1 MYKICIKLEIMAT
14 TINPSIQSIS
24 TIDALWALIQSQKQS
39 VRKALVKRLMETEM
53 YADETARQQA
63 YICHTIE
70 KGWSEIKASGQDSR
84 SLKSADDLLAELR
97 TIG

>member
-1 MYKICIKLEIMAT
+1 MAT

-53 YADETARQQA
+53 YADETVRQQA

>member
-1 MYKICIKLEIMAT
+1 MAT

-24 TIDALWALIQSQKQS
+24 TIDALWTLIQSQKQS
-39 VRKALVKRLMETEM
+39 VRKALVKRLLETEM

-70 KGWSEIKASGQDSR
+70 KGWKEVKTSVQEGST
-84 SLKSADDLLAELR
+84 LKSAEDLLAELR